1 MKNLSAIIIASLIFV
16 GGAIYYF
23 FFYLKSKVASVAT
36 PNAVTD
42 NPVLSSLPVV
52 LPQLT
57 CKDADKL
64 VNQIFTKQGGKYKYA
79 DKGMPS
85 YRTGFDTW
93 GTETAET
100 KALKKQL
107 ADSGFEIGYGC
118 PDELE
123 NRCVTGYIYAKK
135 SKKWTVLEAD
145 SLATKIKTEEKWTND
160 KPTIN
165 INLGSDLRGQLY
177 RGGWKFDPNTNVLVQ
192 TK

>member
-23 FFYLKSKVASVAT
+23 FFYLKSKVASVASS
-36 PNAVTD
+36 NVVIE
-42 NPVLSSLPVV
+42 NPVLSSTSFV

-57 CKDADKL
+57 CNDADNL
-64 VNQIFTKQGGKYKYA
+64 VRHIFTKQGGKYKYA
-79 DKGMPS
+79 GSPYK
-85 YRTGFDTW
+85 TQVGFENW
-93 GTETAET
+93 GIETAET

-107 ADSGFEIGYGC
+107 ADSGFEVGYGC

-145 SLATKIKTEEKWTND
+145 SLATKIKTEEKWAND
-160 KPTIN
+160 KPIIN

>member
-23 FFYLKSKVASVAT
+23 FFYLKNKVASVAT

-42 NPVLSSLPVV
+42 NPVLSSSTFV

-64 VNQIFTKQGGKYKYA
+64 VNQIFTKQGGKYKYE

-85 YRTGFDTW
+85 YRTGFDNW

-100 KALKKQL
+100 KTLKKQL

-118 PDELE
+118 PDEME
-123 NRCVTGYIYAKK
+123 NRCVSGYIYAKK
-135 SKKWTVLEAD
+135 PKKWTVLEAD
-145 SLATKIKTEEKWTND
+145 ALATKIKTEEKWVQN
-160 KPTIN
+160 KPTG
-165 INLGSDLRGQLY
+165 NLNPGSELRGQLY
-177 RGGWKFDPNTNVLVQ
+177 RGGWKFDAQTFVLV
-192 TK
+192 KNF